1 MNQVQWKKGLL
12 CGGLFVLLLGLTF
25 YLLLAKQDPAHLW
38 AALKQVKLP
47 LLGVGACAMVV
58 FFLCEAKNIQ
68 RGLYLFG
75 SPAPYRSCLL
85 YAVTGFFF
93 SSVTPS
99 ASGGQPMQ
107 LYAMYRDG
115 HSPAHG
121 ALALLLEFFSFQLA
135 AVTLGVGGFLLHKSQ
150 LLAMP
155 RGVLLCFLVGA
166 VLNLVV
172 VFLLAGAV
180 ISPRLLPALGRGLM
194 VPARRFF
201 PRRAP
206 ALEAWGKSQWQDM
219 RQCIQCCK
227 DHKKQLGT
235 MFLTSLVQLLAY
247 HSIPFWVFLAFGL
260 SGQTLW
266 SMIALQAVLFL
277 SVSSLPLPGAV
288 GLSEGGFLLLYQTVF
303 PAAVLPGA
311 MLLSRSV
318 SFYLFLLLTGVF
330 LAFRFLR
337 LAWQAPLPS
346 KTM

>member
-1 MNQVQWKKGLL
+1 
-12 CGGLFVLLLGLTF
+12 
-25 YLLLAKQDPAHLW
+25 
-38 AALKQVKLP
+38 
-47 LLGVGACAMVV
+47 
-58 FFLCEAKNIQ
+58 
-68 RGLYLFG
+68 
-75 SPAPYRSCLL
+75 
-85 YAVTGFFF
+85 
-93 SSVTPS
+93 
-99 ASGGQPMQ
+99 
-107 LYAMYRDG
+107 
-115 HSPAHG
+115 
-121 ALALLLEFFSFQLA
+121 
-135 AVTLGVGGFLLHKSQ
+135 
-150 LLAMP
+150 
-155 RGVLLCFLVGA
+155 
-166 VLNLVV
+166 
-172 VFLLAGAV
+172 
-180 ISPRLLPALGRGLM
+180 M

>member
-1 MNQVQWKKGLL
+1 
-12 CGGLFVLLLGLTF
+12 
-25 YLLLAKQDPAHLW
+25 
-38 AALKQVKLP
+38 
-47 LLGVGACAMVV
+47 MVV

-68 RGLYLFG
+68 RGLSLFG

-194 VPARRFF
+194 VPASRFF
-201 PRRAP
+201 PRRASGRTC
-206 ALEAWGKSQWQDM
+206 ASASSAARTTKSSWGPCFSRPWSS
-219 RQCIQCCK
+219 CWP
-227 DHKKQLGT
+227 T
-235 MFLTSLVQLLAY
+235 TAS
-247 HSIPFWVFLAFGL
+247 P
-260 SGQTLW
+260 SG
-266 SMIALQAVLFL
+266 
-277 SVSSLPLPGAV
+277 SSWPSGSAARLCGA
-288 GLSEGGFLLLYQTVF
+288 
-303 PAAVLPGA
+303 
-311 MLLSRSV
+311 
-318 SFYLFLLLTGVF
+318 
-330 LAFRFLR
+330 
-337 LAWQAPLPS
+337 
-346 KTM
+346 